1 MLKNNT
7 LLIGNPADC
16 VHSIMT
22 QQTKGKKAGPGNKD
36 KVHSEAEQVG
46 GFLRSLG
53 YQRKLDKSSYGNLLD
68 VLKTIFDASGQQHLV
83 HLVKLRKC
91 WNREIGGFIARHAIP
106 SRISV
111 EENFNLNRQYITEL
125 HQENQKKDLLEV
137 LEEMIG
143 LIDSVT
149 SLSGFDYIK
158 TTTF

>member
-1 MLKNNT
+1 MPGTSFSGRLMLKNNI
-7 LLIGNPADC
+7 LLTRNPADR

-22 QQTKGKKAGPGNKD
+22 QQTKGKKTGPGNKD

-53 YQRKLDKSSYGNLLD
+53 YQRKLDQSSYGSVLD

-91 WNREIGGFIARHAIP
+91 WNKEIGGFLARHAMP

-111 EENFNLNRQYITEL
+111 EENFNLDRQKT
-125 HQENQKKDLLEV
+125 KKKYSISFV
-137 LEEMIG
+137 G
-143 LIDSVT
+143 L
-149 SLSGFDYIK
+149 
-158 TTTF
+158 